1 MSSQEKG
8 YFTILNQVSESSL
21 KIQENVPESVE
32 ELIEIDQSGSAKT
45 KEGIPVIVIKTT
57 QGRQFARLQEWPKN
71 LLMEIPQ
78 S

>member
-8 YFTILNQVSESSL
+8 YFTILKQVSESSL

-57 QGRQFARLQEWPKN
+57 QGRQFARLQDWPKN